1 VVEDN
6 LTNQR
11 IIAAIL
17 QSLDFD
23 VRFAADGAKAV
34 KAARIERLDIILM
47 DIHMPVMDGFEATKE
62 IRDLGGWCASV
73 PIIAVTAK
81 EMAKDRVTC
90 VTAGFNDLVPK
101 PIDTRQRAETI
112 SSPYGEISRL
122 TARLFGDSH
131 SNSSGKSIGKP
142 IPAPVRPK
150 HGPRRS
156 ASRRAF

>member
-1 VVEDN
+1 MKAPADPLITGDSDVFDSRALVVEVN

-34 KAARIERLDIILM
+34 EAARIERLDIILM

-62 IRDLGGWCASV
+62 IRDLGGWWASV

-81 EMAKDRVTC
+81 
-90 VTAGFNDLVPK
+90 
-101 PIDTRQRAETI
+101 
-112 SSPYGEISRL
+112 
-122 TARLFGDSH
+122 
-131 SNSSGKSIGKP
+131 
-142 IPAPVRPK
+142 
-150 HGPRRS
+150 
-156 ASRRAF
+156 

>member
-23 VRFAADGAKAV
+23 FRFAADGAKAV
-34 KAARIERLDIILM
+34 EAARIERLDIILM

-73 PIIAVTAK
+73 PIIAVTTK

-101 PIDTRQRAETI
+101 SIDTRQRAETI
-112 SSPYGEISRL
+112 LRH
-122 TARLFGDSH
+122 TA
-131 SNSSGKSIGKP
+131 KS
-142 IPAPVRPK
+142 AD
-150 HGPRRS
+150 
-156 ASRRAF
+156 